1 MNRNL
6 VFSDAITA
14 MKDIFLK
21 KPSGRW
27 EIIVEKNQE
36 VLRTPSVMQEDMQ
49 MVINNLPLAW
59 VTSSTYFYSEQP
71 GTTCGSRAQL
81 QVLLTFDAAK
91 RSLIHER
98 TE

>member
-21 KPSGRW
+21 KPSGRC

-36 VLRTPSVMQEDMQ
+36 VLRT
-49 MVINNLPLAW
+49 LK
-59 VTSSTYFYSEQP
+59 
-71 GTTCGSRAQL
+71 C
-81 QVLLTFDAAK
+81 DA
-91 RSLIHER
+91 RRHVDGH
-98 TE
+98 

>member
-14 MKDIFLK
+14 MKDIADFK

-59 VTSSTYFYSEQP
+59 VTSYLFLQRATWNNVWFSCP
-71 GTTCGSRAQL
+71 VAGVVDLRCGQAIIDSRAN
-81 QVLLTFDAAK
+81 
-91 RSLIHER
+91 
-98 TE
+98 

>member
-49 MVINNLPLAW
+49 MVINNCLLHGSQ
-59 VTSSTYFYSEQP
+59 VTYFYSEQP

>member
-21 KPSGRW
+21 NPSGRC

-36 VLRTPSVMQEDMQ
+36 VLRTLSVMQEDMQ
-49 MVINNLPLAW
+49 MVINNCLLHGSQ
-59 VTSSTYFYSEQP
+59 VTYFYCEQP

-91 RSLIHER
+91 RALIHER

>member
-14 MKDIFLK
+14 MKDIADFK
-21 KPSGRW
+21 KPSGRC

-36 VLRTPSVMQEDMQ
+36 VLRTLKCDARRHVLLHGSQ
-49 MVINNLPLAW
+49 A
-59 VTSSTYFYSEQP
+59 TYFYSEQP